1 MNLESLPQYN
11 GASVQIILDGEPAL
25 ALIFLEINCIQ
36 VTSLCFLGR
45 TRRCPLVRHNLNEA
59 EIESITPVSR
69 NELKSE
75 ITLTSKKKTSAPDA
89 ASRIKDE
96 LIELH
101 ERVQVLKAESN
112 MAIARSVELRAESE
126 RSISRC
132 TDAGEKLQ
140 RTRSRKGC
148 INRKGC
154 LAVP

>member
-11 GASVQIILDGEPAL
+11 GASVRVTLDGAPAL
-25 ALIFLEINCIQ
+25 ALIFLEVDCIQ

-69 NELKSE
+69 NELKSD
-75 ITLTSKKKTSAPDA
+75 ITLTSKKKTSVSDA

-96 LIELH
+96 LVELH
-101 ERVQVLKAESN
+101 ERVQFLKAESN
-112 MAIARSVELRAESE
+112 RAIARSVELRAESK

-132 TDAGEKLQ
+132 KDAGEKLQ
-140 RTRSRKGC
+140 RTRGSRKGC
-148 INRKGC
+148 INR
-154 LAVP
+154 